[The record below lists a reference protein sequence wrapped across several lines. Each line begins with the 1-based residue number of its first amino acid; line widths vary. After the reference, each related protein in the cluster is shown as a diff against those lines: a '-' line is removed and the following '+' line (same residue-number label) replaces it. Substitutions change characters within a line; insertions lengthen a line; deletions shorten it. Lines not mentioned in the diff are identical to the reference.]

1 MTGIKQLMRAD
12 ARRAILQA
20 LAMDAGYS
28 LNHAILR
35 SVVDRTT
42 AITLDDDE
50 VREHLAWL
58 EDRGAVTTEEVPP
71 FTLAKLTE
79 YGLSLARGHATLEG
93 VSRPTPSQM

>member
-1 MTGIKQLMRAD
+1 MRAD

-28 LNHAILR
+28 LNHTILR
-35 SVVDRTT
+35 SVVDRAT

-50 VREHLAWL
+50 VRKHLGWL

-71 FTLAKLTE
+71 FTLAKLTD
-79 YGLSLARGHATLEG
+79 YGLSLARGHAAIDG
-93 VSRPTPSQM
+93 VSRPSPSQV